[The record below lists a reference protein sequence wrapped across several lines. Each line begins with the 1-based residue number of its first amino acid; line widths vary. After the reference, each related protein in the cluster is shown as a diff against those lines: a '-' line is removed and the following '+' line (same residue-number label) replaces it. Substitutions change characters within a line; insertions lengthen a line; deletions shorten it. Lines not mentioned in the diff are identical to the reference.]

1 VVKLADFGISK
12 LCNHREN
19 EAEVS
24 SQHSGYAGTAM
35 YLSPEVYS
43 GDKYNH
49 KVDIYG
55 LGLILLLM
63 LFPKTS
69 REELDSVREG
79 NLPEHFG
86 PKEFIPLFT
95 SMVKRNPEERPE
107 AADVEQQ
114 CNEIHNIFVQR
125 LNQKEGLRKKIM
137 SKAIHKKTTPY
148 AKPK

>member
-1 VVKLADFGISK
+1 MIKLADFGIAK
-12 LCNHREN
+12 LCNHQEN
-19 EAEVS
+19 GAKVA
-24 SQHSGYAGTAM
+24 SQHTDYAGTDM

-43 GDKYNH
+43 RDKYNH

-55 LGLILLLM
+55 LGLILLYM
-63 LFPKTS
+63 LFPDTS
-69 REELDSVREG
+69 REILDSVREG

-86 PKEFIPLFT
+86 PKEFVPLFT

-125 LNQKEGLRKKIM
+125 LNQKEGLRKKM